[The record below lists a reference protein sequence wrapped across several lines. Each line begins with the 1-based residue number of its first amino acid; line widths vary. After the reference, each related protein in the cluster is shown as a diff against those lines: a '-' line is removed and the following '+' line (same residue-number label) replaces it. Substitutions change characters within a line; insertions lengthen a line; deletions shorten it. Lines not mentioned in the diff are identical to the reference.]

1 MRGQLAVDESES
13 FGTRLSENDTL
24 YKTSPRTLFKRVF
37 LLQSMTRTGLLTNL
51 LLARVPSQFELHQY
65 TERHY

>member
-37 LLQSMTRTGLLTNL
+37 LLQSMTRTELLTDL
-51 LLARVPSQFELHQY
+51 LFTRVSPQFELQQY
-65 TERHY
+65 TERQY